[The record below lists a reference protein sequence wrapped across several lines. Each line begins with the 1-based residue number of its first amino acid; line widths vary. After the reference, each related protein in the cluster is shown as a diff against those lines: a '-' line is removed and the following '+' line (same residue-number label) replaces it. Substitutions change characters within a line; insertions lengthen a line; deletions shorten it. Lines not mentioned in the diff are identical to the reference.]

1 MRNVFLVLFV
11 FSPLIRIRNIDLDGR
26 LDQADEGDQDR
37 EAQYGWKLILILERV
52 NIMTSNSVPRR
63 VASSFL
69 ISLKSMLVFLFCPII
84 KM

>member
-1 MRNVFLVLFV
+1 MRDVFLVLFV

-37 EAQYGWKLILILERV
+37 EAQYGWKLILERV

-69 ISLKSMLVFLFCPII
+69 ISLKSILVFLFCPII

>member
-1 MRNVFLVLFV
+1 MRDVFLVLFV
-11 FSPLIRIRNIDLDGR
+11 FSPLIRIRNIDLDGS
-26 LDQADEGDQDR
+26 LYQADEGDQDR
-37 EAQYGWKLILILERV
+37 EAQYSWKLIILERV
-52 NIMTSNSVPRR
+52 NIMTSNRVPRR

>member
-1 MRNVFLVLFV
+1 MRDVFLVLFV

-37 EAQYGWKLILILERV
+37 EAQYSWKLILERV
-52 NIMTSNSVPRR
+52 NIMTSNRVPRR

-69 ISLKSMLVFLFCPII
+69 ISLKSILVFLFCPII

>member
-1 MRNVFLVLFV
+1 MRDVFLVLFV
-11 FSPLIRIRNIDLDGR
+11 FSPLIRIRNIDLDGS
-26 LDQADEGDQDR
+26 LYQADEGDQDR
-37 EAQYGWKLILILERV
+37 EAQYGWKLILERV
-52 NIMTSNSVPRR
+52 NIMTSNRVPRR

>member
-1 MRNVFLVLFV
+1 MRDVFLVLFV

-37 EAQYGWKLILILERV
+37 EAQYSWKLILERV

-69 ISLKSMLVFLFCPII
+69 ISLKSILVFLFCPII

>member
-1 MRNVFLVLFV
+1 MRDVFLVLFV

-37 EAQYGWKLILILERV
+37 EAQYSWKLILERV